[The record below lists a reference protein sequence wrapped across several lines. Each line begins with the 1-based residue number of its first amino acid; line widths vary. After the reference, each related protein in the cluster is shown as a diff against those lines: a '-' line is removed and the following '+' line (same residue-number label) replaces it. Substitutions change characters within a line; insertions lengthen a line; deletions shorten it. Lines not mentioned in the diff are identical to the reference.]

1 MRRRDALPDPEVVR
15 GLRELEAAL
24 AAAPGADP
32 DLATLVAD
40 VDATRP
46 QPSAAFLAS
55 LDARV
60 HAGFPTDAVTPRRA
74 AREPWHMRLRR
85 PQILLPGV
93 GLGLAAALAALAV
106 TLPGGGNRSG
116 DSASVS
122 RELPATQQRDS
133 APSPAAAGGS
143 ASSSGAATAGTAP
156 GPQPAAAQSPAP
168 AAKSAPAAPL
178 PSTTTSVTPRR
189 VQRAAELTLTPAPDG
204 VQDTADGVVR
214 ETQAAGGYVQ
224 QSQVATQDGGG
235 GATFTLR
242 IPSARL
248 DDALARLSK
257 LAHVGALRQS
267 TTDITAATVSAAD
280 RLGDARAERQA
291 LLNALGRATTDRQI
305 ASLKARL
312 RDNRSEIAARKGA
325 LDAQRRRADLA
336 TVGVTITATASGA
349 AGHDGG
355 GGWTPRDALH
365 DAGRVLEVAGGITL
379 IALAVLLPVGAL
391 AVLALL
397 GTRAVR
403 RHRRETALDRTA

>member
-1 MRRRDALPDPEVVR
+1 MRRRDALPEPEAVR

-40 VDATRP
+40 VDAARP

-60 HAGFPTDAVTPRRA
+60 HAGFPTDAVAPRRA
-74 AREPWHMRLRR
+74 AREPWHARLRR
-85 PQILLPGV
+85 RQILLPV
-93 GLGLAAALAALAV
+93 AGLGLAAALAALV
-106 TLPGGGNRSG
+106 VSLPGGGGARSG
-116 DSASVS
+116 DSASMG
-122 RELPATQQRDS
+122 RKPPATQQHDS
-133 APSPAAAGGS
+133 AAVPAAAGGS
-143 ASSSGAATAGTAP
+143 ASSSGAA
-156 GPQPAAAQSPAP
+156 P
-168 AAKSAPAAPL
+168 AAKAAPIAPL
-178 PSTTTSVTPRR
+178 PSTTTSATPRK
-189 VQRAAELTLTPAPDG
+189 VQRAAELTLTPAAGG

-235 GATFTLR
+235 DATFTLR

-248 DDALARLSK
+248 DDALARLSR
-257 LAHVGALRQS
+257 LAHVGALQQS
-267 TTDITAATVSAAD
+267 ATDITAATVSAAD

-336 TVGVTITATASGA
+336 TVGVTITAVG
-349 AGHDGG
+349 AGHGG
-355 GGWTPRDALH
+355 GGSWTPRDALH
-365 DAGRVLEVAGGITL
+365 DAGRVLEVAGGIAL
-379 IALAVLLPVGAL
+379 IALAVLLPVG
-391 AVLALL
+391 VLAALGLL
-397 GTRAVR
+397 GSRIVR
-403 RHRRETALDRTA
+403 RHRREAALDRTA